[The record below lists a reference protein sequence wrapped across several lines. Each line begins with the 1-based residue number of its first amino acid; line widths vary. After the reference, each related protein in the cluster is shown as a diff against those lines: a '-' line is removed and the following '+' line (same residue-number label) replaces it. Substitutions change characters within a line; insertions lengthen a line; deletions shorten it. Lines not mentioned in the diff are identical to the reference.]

1 MGPNSTMAVSS
12 VKIHNLPKLKD
23 NGSNWNTYKEWVM
36 NTLTS
41 RGLKRHVIGMA
52 KWLTKIKLRDDGEYY
67 LKGQMAPLNEDEIEE
82 REVKMDKYAQK
93 QAQVQDII
101 YETVSQSAFTQIKG
115 ERTAAELW
123 KKLVTINKQKNTDVY
138 GATLDRLTWM
148 QCSEDEDV
156 QKHITTMTNLKDNL
170 AKLDS

>member
-1 MGPNSTMAVSS
+1 
-12 VKIHNLPKLKD
+12 
-23 NGSNWNTYKEWVM
+23 
-36 NTLTS
+36 
-41 RGLKRHVIGMA
+41 
-52 KWLTKIKLRDDGEYY
+52 
-67 LKGQMAPLNEDEIEE
+67 MAPLNEDEIEE